1 MKIHQIYSFTFCI
14 SLILI
19 TACSP
24 SKKLIS
30 KKDVL
35 SSQKILGIELS
46 PSGIDTLIPYL
57 SRNQRGYDSLR
68 SKSIPLDVQPPMY
81 FDPRPIGFE
90 MPTFSNPIEISI
102 DENVKLPSDSLE
114 LAFFPITK
122 LAGLIKSKQISSESL
137 TKFYIARL
145 KKHDQQLKC
154 VISLTEDYAIK
165 QAKIADQ
172 LLSEGTYLGPLHG
185 IPYGIKD
192 LFAFKGYPTTWG
204 AEPYKDQ
211 MIDQTATVIQK
222 LEKKGAILIA
232 KLVSGALAR
241 GDVWFGGK
249 TKNPWDLEQGASGS
263 SAGSGS
269 AMSAGLC
276 AFTIGTET
284 LGSIVSPAN
293 RNGVTGLRP
302 SYGRVSKSG
311 VMSLSWT
318 MDKVGPL
325 CRTAEDCALVL
336 NVMHGYDEQDPSTI
350 DLPLA
355 ANPKP
360 MKDYRIGYLKT
371 DFEKDTSDRAP
382 NNTGSLDVFRNM
394 GYALEAVELPK
405 NIPYD
410 GFDVIL
416 RAEAGAFFDELVRS
430 GGVDRM
436 VQQTVRSRANSLR
449 QARFIPAVEYIQ
461 ANRHRNILIQEFHK
475 IISRYDVLIAP
486 TFGGRQLLLTNLS
499 GHPSICIPNGFDE
512 KKHPTSITLIGNLY
526 DESSIIN
533 LAKLYQDATDHEEK
547 HPPLFSDK

>member
-1 MKIHQIYSFTFCI
+1 MKKSHLYIFCLFALSLFI
-14 SLILI
+14 S
-19 TACSP
+19 ACSQN
-24 SKKLIS
+24 KALIS
-30 KKDVL
+30 KKDVRASEKIIGLKL
-35 SSQKILGIELS
+35 SDNGV
-46 PSGIDTLIPYL
+46 DTLVPYL

-68 SKSIPLDVQPPMY
+68 SKSIPLDIQPPMY

-90 MPTFSNPIEISI
+90 SLSYTSPIVIDI
-102 DENVKLPSDSLE
+102 DENVRFPSDSIA
-114 LAFFPITK
+114 LAFYPVTK
-122 LAGLIKSKQISSESL
+122 LAGLIKSKQISSEDL
-137 TKFYIARL
+137 TRFYLRRL
-145 KKHDQQLKC
+145 KKHNEKLKC
-154 VISLTEDYAIK
+154 VITFTEDYAI
-165 QAKIADQ
+165 AKAKSADQ
-172 LLSEGTYLGPLHG
+172 LLAAGTYLGPLHG

-204 AEPYKDQ
+204 SMPYKDQ

-222 LEKKGAILIA
+222 LEDQGAVLIA

-241 GDVWFGGK
+241 GDAWFGGT

-318 MDKVGPL
+318 MDKAGPI

-336 NVMHGYDEQDPSTI
+336 NAIHGYDEKDPSTTQES
-350 DLPLA
+350 LGT
-355 ANPKP
+355 NPKP
-360 MKDYRIGYLKT
+360 IQDYKIAYLKT
-371 DFEKDTSDRAP
+371 DFDKDTTERAS
-382 NNTGSLDVFRNM
+382 NNQKSLEVFQEM
-394 GYALEAVELPK
+394 GYQLEAVELPTD
-405 NIPYD
+405 IPYD

-416 RAEAGAFFDELVRS
+416 RAEAAAFFDELVRS
-430 GGVDRM
+430 GRVDMM
-436 VQQTVRSRANSLR
+436 VQQGVRSRANSLR

-475 IISRYDVLIAP
+475 IISQYDAIIAP
-486 TFGGRQLLLTNLS
+486 TFGGKQLLLTNLT
-499 GHPSICIPNGFDE
+499 GHPSLCMPNGFDD
-512 KKHPTSITLIGNLY
+512 KDHPTSITLIGNLY

-533 LAKLYQDATDHEEK
+533 LAKAYQDATDHEEK
-547 HPPLFSDK
+547 FPPLFLD